1 VGDDTQSYSARQV
14 KELVTLPGA
23 LVQSLIEAGHLHP
36 QKKGKGVR
44 YSGEDFLVMRMAG
57 ALLAAK
63 IPSQTVVDAISR
75 IRAALPKGSSL
86 SVLSVQP
93 AATREGSGA
102 EKSRRS
108 HEALPHIV
116 DHRPATE
123 TSLRRRAAAEQKQ
136 LAAEQHFANAL
147 ELEESD
153 VGAARSAYIQAL
165 RADRN
170 HLEARINL
178 GRLLHMN
185 GELAEA
191 EAVYRAAR
199 RASALLSFNLANLLE
214 DLSREEEATVA
225 YREAL
230 ALDPDLHDAHFNLSR
245 LHERAE
251 RPQEALRHLLAYRR
265 LAKTHEE

>member
-1 VGDDTQSYSARQV
+1 VGDDMQSYSARQI
-14 KELVTLPGA
+14 KERVTLPGA
-23 LVQSLIEAGHLHP
+23 LLQSLIDAGHLHP
-36 QKKGKGVR
+36 RKRGKGVS
-44 YSGEDFLVMRMAG
+44 YSLEDLLVMRTAS

-63 IPSQTVVDAISR
+63 IPSQTVVEALSR
-75 IRAALPKGSSL
+75 IRESLPTGSSL
-86 SVLSVQP
+86 GVLAMQP
-93 AATREGSGA
+93 AVTREGSA
-102 EKSRRS
+102 AAKSRRG
-108 HEALPHIV
+108 HQALPHIV

-123 TSLRRRAAAEQKQ
+123 ASLRRRAAAERKR
-136 LAAEQHFANAL
+136 LAAEQHFANAV

-153 VGAARSAYIQAL
+153 VSAARSAYIQAL

-199 RASALLSFNLANLLE
+199 RASAMLSFNLAILLE
-214 DLSREEEATVA
+214 DLSREEEATLT

-230 ALDPDLHDAHFNLSR
+230 ALDPALHDAHFNLSR

-265 LAKTHEE
+265 LAKTNGE